1 MNITVFGAN
10 GKVVQHFIQ
19 IALQNGDNVKAYV
32 RREGALTIQH
42 PKLEVIVGNLT
53 DEQQVTATIQGQDAV
68 VSTLGAALS
77 MSRKV
82 VDLPITRAHEM
93 IIRVMEQSNV
103 SRFITLATPTI
114 KSTFDKKQ
122 LVTVMP
128 SIMAKQLFPT
138 GYAEMKAIGQLILQ
152 SKLDWTI
159 VRIANPNTNK
169 DGKGYAITFGDTK
182 GKFTVSR
189 KNTAQCM
196 YDAIRKTEWIG
207 KMPIVFNK

>member
-10 GKVVQHFIQ
+10 GKVGQHFIQ

-53 DEQQVTATIQGQDAV
+53 DEQQVAAAIKGQNAV
-68 VSTLGAALS
+68 VSMLGAPVS

-82 VDLPITRAHEM
+82 KGLPITKAHET
-93 IIRVMEQSNV
+93 IIRAMEQSNV

-114 KSTFDKKQ
+114 KSTFDRKQ

-138 GYAEMKAIGQLILQ
+138 GYAEMKAIGQLVIQ
-152 SKLDWTI
+152 SKLDWTV

-169 DGKGYAITFGDTK
+169 DGKGYAITLGDTK

-189 KNTAQCM
+189 KNAAQCM

>member
-10 GKVVQHFIQ
+10 GQIGQQFVQV
-19 IALQNGDNVKAYV
+19 ALQNGNNVKAVV
-32 RREGALTIQH
+32 RREGALELTH
-42 PKLEVIVGNLT
+42 PNLEILVADYQSV
-53 DEQQVTATIQGQDAV
+53 DQVTAAIQGQDTV

-82 VDLPITRAHEM
+82 TDLPITKAHET
-93 IIRVMEQSNV
+93 ILRVMEQSNV
-103 SRFITLATPTI
+103 RRFITLATPTI
-114 KSTFDKKQ
+114 KSADDKKQ

-128 SIMAKQLFPT
+128 SIMAKRLYPT
-138 GYAEMKAIGQLILQ
+138 GYAEMNAIGQLIKQ

-159 VRIANPNTNK
+159 VRIINPNTNK
-169 DGKGYAITFGDTK
+169 DGQGYAVTLGDTK

-189 KNTAQCM
+189 KNVAQCM
-196 YDAIRKTEWIG
+196 YDAIQKTEWIG

>member
-1 MNITVFGAN
+1 MKITVFGAN
-10 GKVVQHFIQ
+10 GKVGQHFIQ
-19 IALQNGDNVKAYV
+19 IALQNGDHVKAYV
-32 RREGALTIQH
+32 RREGALTMQH
-42 PKLEVIVGNLT
+42 PKLEVIVGSLT
-53 DEQQVTATIQGQDAV
+53 DEKQVAAAIQGQDAV
-68 VSTLGAALS
+68 ISTLGAPLS

-82 VDLPITRAHEM
+82 KGLPITKAHET
-93 IIRVMEQSNV
+93 IVRAMEQSNV

-114 KSTFDKKQ
+114 KSIFDRKQ

-138 GYAEMKAIGQLILQ
+138 GYAEMKAIGQLIVQ
-152 SKLDWTI
+152 SKLDWTV
-159 VRIANPNTNK
+159 VRIANPNTNN
-169 DGKGYAITFGDTK
+169 DGKGYAITLGDTK

-189 KNTAQCM
+189 KNAAQCM